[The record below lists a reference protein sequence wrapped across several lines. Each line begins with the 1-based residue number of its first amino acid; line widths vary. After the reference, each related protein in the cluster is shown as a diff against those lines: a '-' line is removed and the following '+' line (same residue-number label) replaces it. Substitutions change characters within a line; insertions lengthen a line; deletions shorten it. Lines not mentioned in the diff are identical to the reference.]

1 LTKAATAVD
10 VKARILQTLKA
21 RGALSGA
28 QIAGALGLSR
38 QAAHRHLVRLMD
50 QALLSRTGR
59 TRGVLYRLPDSRG
72 PLPETTQFRRKYRI
86 DGLMEDAALA
96 EVNLRLPLKK
106 SLSGAAYRIFA
117 YAFTEMLNNAIE
129 HSHSP
134 TCSVDVELAPREVR
148 VVIRDLGVGVFA
160 SVAERYRLAEE
171 EKAIG
176 ELLKGKATS
185 MPERH
190 AGEGIFFTSK
200 ACDRFALRSHR
211 IELVV
216 DARKKDT
223 FVNVRSFLR
232 GTEVS
237 LTVSRSARRKL
248 QDVFADFAP
257 EDFDFRFERSL
268 VTVRFYSGEYVS
280 RSEARRLLARLDQFR
295 EVILDF
301 SRVRSIG
308 QGFADEIFRV
318 FAASHPGVV
327 LRRVNVAP
335 ALEAVIRHVVDN
347 TGPASLTTG

>member
-1 LTKAATAVD
+1 MD
-10 VKARILQTLKA
+10 VRTRILKTLGA

-28 QIAGALGLSR
+28 QIAAEIGISR
-38 QAAHRHLVRLMD
+38 QAAHRHLIRLVD
-50 QALLSRTGR
+50 EGLLSRTGR
-59 TRGVLYRLPDSRG
+59 TRGVVYRLPGRRG
-72 PLPETTQFRRKYRI
+72 EPLTPAAAPFHRTYRI
-86 DGLMEDAALA
+86 EGLAEDAVLA
-96 EVNLRLPLKK
+96 DVSLRLSLRK
-106 SLSGAAYRIFA
+106 SLSAAAYPIFA

-134 TCSVDVELAPREVR
+134 SCTVKVELADREVR
-148 VVIRDLGVGVFA
+148 ALIRDQGVGVFA

-171 EKAIG
+171 EQAIG

-211 IELVV
+211 IQLVF

-223 FVNVRSFLR
+223 FVNVLAYLR

-237 LTVSRSARRKL
+237 MSVSRSARRKL

-268 VTVRFYSGEYVS
+268 VTVRFYAGEYVS

-295 EVILDF
+295 EVVLDF
-301 SRVRSIG
+301 SRVKSIG

-318 FAASHPGVV
+318 FVAAHPGVT
-327 LRRVNVAP
+327 LKRVNVAP

-347 TGPASLTTG
+347 RN

>member
-1 LTKAATAVD
+1 MD
-10 VKARILQTLKA
+10 VRTRILQTLKVH
-21 RGALSGA
+21 GALSGA
-28 QIAGALGLSR
+28 QIAAVLGLSR
-38 QAAHRHLVRLMD
+38 QAAHRHLIRLLD
-50 QALLSRTGR
+50 EGHLTRTGR
-59 TRGVLYRLPDSRG
+59 TRGVIYRIPRRG
-72 PLPETTQFRRKYRI
+72 GEPPGPAAAPFRRSYRI
-86 DGLMEDAALA
+86 DGLMEDAVLGEIA
-96 EVNLRLPLKK
+96 LRLSLRR
-106 SLSGAAYRIFA
+106 SLSAAAYPIFA

-129 HSHSP
+129 HSHSSSC
-134 TCSVDVELAPREVR
+134 TVEVTLAAREVR
-148 VVIRDLGVGVFA
+148 ALIRDHGVGVFA

-171 EKAIG
+171 EEAIG

-211 IELVV
+211 IELVF

-223 FVNVRSFLR
+223 FVNVLTFLR

-237 LTVSRSARRKL
+237 LSVSRSARRKL

-257 EDFDFRFERSL
+257 EDFDFRFERSI
-268 VTVRFYSGEYVS
+268 VTVRFYAGEYVS

-301 SRVRSIG
+301 SRVKSIG

-318 FAASHPGVV
+318 FATAHPEVA
-327 LRRVNVAP
+327 LKRVNVAP
-335 ALEAVIRHVVDN
+335 ALEAVIRHVDDN
-347 TGPASLTTG
+347 KN

>member
-1 LTKAATAVD
+1 MD
-10 VKARILQTLKA
+10 IRSRILETLRK

-28 QIAGALGLSR
+28 RIAAVLGLSR
-38 QAAHRHLVRLMD
+38 QAVHRHLVRLVD
-50 QALLSRTGR
+50 EGLLSRTGR
-59 TRGVLYRLPDSRG
+59 TRGAEYRLCDRG
-72 PLPETTQFRRKYRI
+72 GTRAQAPAPFRKKYDI
-86 DGLMEDAALA
+86 EGLMEDVVLADVTRRLALK
-96 EVNLRLPLKK
+96 R
-106 SLSGAAYRIFA
+106 SLFGAANRIFA

-134 TCSVDVELAPREVR
+134 TCTVEVTLEPRELHAR
-148 VVIRDLGVGVFA
+148 IRDQGVGVFA
-160 SVAERYRLAEE
+160 SVAERHHLAEE
-171 EKAIG
+171 ESAIG

-211 IELVV
+211 VELVF
-216 DARKKDT
+216 DTRKKDT
-223 FVNVRSFLR
+223 FVNVRTFLK

-237 LTVSRSARRKL
+237 LSVSRSTRRKL
-248 QDVFADFAP
+248 QDVFDAFAP

-268 VTVRFYSGEYVS
+268 VSVRFYAGEYVT

-301 SRVRSIG
+301 SRVKSMG

-318 FAASHPGVV
+318 FAAAHPEVA

-335 ALEAVIRHVVDN
+335 GIEAVIRHVIDN
-347 TGPASLTTG
+347 RK

>member
-1 LTKAATAVD
+1 MD
-10 VKARILQTLKA
+10 VTTRILETLRK

-28 QIAGALGLSR
+28 QIAAAIGLSR

-50 QALLSRTGR
+50 LGRVRRTGR
-59 TRGVLYRLPDSRG
+59 TRGVLYRLPVLGAPPARPDAAPFHG
-72 PLPETTQFRRKYRI
+72 KYGI
-86 DGLMEDAALA
+86 DGLMEDAVLA
-96 EVNLRLPLKK
+96 EVVLRLALRRT
-106 SLSGAAYRIFA
+106 LSAAAYRIFA

-134 TCSVDVELAPREVR
+134 TCSVDVVLEAREVR
-148 VVIRDLGVGVFA
+148 AVIRDLGVGVFA

-171 EKAIG
+171 EQAIG

-211 IELVV
+211 IELVF
-216 DARKKDT
+216 DTRRKDT
-223 FVNVRSFLR
+223 FVTVRAPLR

-237 LTVSRSARRKL
+237 LSVSRSARRKL

-268 VTVRFYSGEYVS
+268 VTVRFYAGEYVS

-318 FAASHPGVV
+318 FAGAHPAVV
-327 LRRVNVAP
+327 LKRVNVAP
-335 ALEAVIRHVVDN
+335 AIDAVIRHVVDN
-347 TGPASLTTG
+347 RTRGPLTMS